1 MCLLNYQL
9 LYVYDILG
17 LKGVTNED
25 RIVKNAIFVLLNTF
39 GLLDLLNLYAES
51 NQLLLKL

>member
-9 LYVYDILG
+9 LYVYDISG

-25 RIVKNAIFVLLNTF
+25 RIVKNAILVLLNTF